1 MCMSKIMGMPIKF
14 GVCTYVRKHVCD
26 IWQLLNPE
34 FLLMFILCC
43 FFFQAIILLLYIFVN
58 LMHGFRNIVNLIYIL
73 SSYSVSVNVDKDT
86 TVQQ

>member
-1 MCMSKIMGMPIKF
+1 MYI
-14 GVCTYVRKHVCD
+14 CTYARLRYMAIVEPWV
-26 IWQLLNPE
+26 
-34 FLLMFILCC
+34 FIDVYIVL
-43 FFFQAIILLLYIFVN
+43 FFFLQAIILLLYIFVN